1 MTSAPHS
8 VRTQLRSLHVPLMN
22 ALIAQSITCCRKNCP
37 SAQTLAMHDERQ
49 VMPIPGMPPPPKS
62 KQPNAQVRPAE
73 QFRSGHV
80 PQSAGQLEQD
90 S

>member
-1 MTSAPHS
+1 MTSVPHS
-8 VRTQLRSLHVPLMN
+8 VCTQLMSLQVPPTK

-49 VMPIPGMPPPPKS
+49 VSPMPGMPPPPKS

-73 QFRSGHV
+73 QLRSGHA
-80 PQSAGQLEQD
+80 PQSEMQFEHV